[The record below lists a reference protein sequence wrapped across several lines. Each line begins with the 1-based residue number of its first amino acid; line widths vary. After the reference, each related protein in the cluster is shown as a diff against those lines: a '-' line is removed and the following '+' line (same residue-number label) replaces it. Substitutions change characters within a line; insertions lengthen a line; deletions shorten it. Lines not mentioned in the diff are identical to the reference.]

1 MFKYLDLFAGIGG
14 FHIASDKNGGQCVA
28 FSEIAKDAID
38 FYCKNHKKHNEK
50 LQRHRCSS
58 DYSYI

>member
-14 FHIASDKNGGQCVA
+14 FHIASDRNGGQCVA

-38 FYCKNHKKHNEK
+38 FYCKKA
-50 LQRHRCSS
+50 
-58 DYSYI
+58 